1 MTVKVAEKASLR
13 LEENTAA
20 SVVCAD
26 ILTLNLNRSGPVKA
40 ALVCHL
46 DQDGMATTTSRK
58 VSVDGST
65 KKYACLI
72 QEIEV
77 HTRAKPESG
86 HLQTPVRAVQDQE
99 CRQIQIVLLRK
110 TWT

>member
-1 MTVKVAEKASLR
+1 MTVKDAEKASLR

-26 ILTLNLNRSGPVKA
+26 ILTWNLNRNGPVKV

-46 DQDGMATTTSRK
+46 DLDGMATTTSK
-58 VSVDGST
+58 KANVDGST
-65 KKYACLI
+65 KKYACRTL
-72 QEIEV
+72 EIEV
-77 HTRAKPESG
+77 HTRANRESG
-86 HLQTPVRAVQDQE
+86 HQRILARAVQDQE
-99 CRQIQIVLLRK
+99 CRQTQTVLQLK